1 MENMEKFKA
10 DGGEMSDEELLTPR
24 NQGKKRRKDF
34 TRAEAPFPGS
44 TIGDN
49 SSLIEALE
57 NLSIKP
63 TPETLVTPPKE
74 KIVMRPTNPSAKTTI
89 SSQKSADLSN
99 VAEKAV
105 PPVERPEQQKEDPE
119 TILDGINGETT
130 IAGILDLVKKAYK
143 NETTDEDRSYYTLI
157 LDTLQKIQKI
167 ASDSSGRISNELI
180 NKLSKKHNLRDT
192 VTKILGL
199 NNQIE
204 SAPTEVK
211 DKPRKEVVNKEQASS
226 LPEDNSETEYLKNR
240 IDEARDFINKS
251 ADNMSVKALMNEFA
265 LDEKTAKSYLIKALG
280 VKEEEKIGVEEADTI
295 DTIKTALKGSLIN
308 NLKNKI
314 ERKTA
319 EKEPD
324 EDEVESIDLSDEQIA
339 NIKTSFDTPGFLEFL
354 SKNPDTNFD
363 ISDTKNSEHILKIYE
378 AFVSK
383 EAVAKGVKSTISEE
397 FNRVI
402 GVGDTESLS
411 SVDVYLNSQA
421 YENPEA
427 ILEFKKQIYLLES
440 GKLEIEHFQKQ
451 ISEKTAELPLGKTTT
466 QEEADLE
473 LINTVADA
481 SFLGPVA
488 KKIINQFANT
498 GAMIETLTKRDETKE
513 KIDLKD
519 VIMGIGAGLKLFFVD
534 IPYTLYQLTRIRS
547 KENSEARNSARE
559 KIEKITG
566 EKYSHKAVGKYAEK
580 ILLQKERSTEIG
592 KIEKDLQGGTAVYE
606 ISKSLIA
613 RELINKTGAI
623 EDAKTKIKTT
633 IGEIL
638 SSKTTDLN
646 STEKAQ
652 TLLEKVEETMIVSSG
667 SEFSLD
673 FLSEGDKKELQDI
686 INKKAQEVIFNEFTK
701 AFKNSKGVNGKIS
714 AIESSLKSILEKSKV
729 GSLEGKEKKTTM
741 KEALVK
747 VIEHYKDPIV
757 TMRVKAFMLVNKL

>member
-180 NKLSKKHNLRDT
+180 NKLSRKHDLRDT
-192 VTKILGL
+192 VVKILSL

-324 EDEVESIDLSDEQIA
+324 EDEAESIDLSDEQIA
-339 NIKTSFDTPGFLEFL
+339 NIKTAFDTPGFLEFL
-354 SKNPDTNFD
+354 SKKP
-363 ISDTKNSEHILKIYE
+363 
-378 AFVSK
+378 
-383 EAVAKGVKSTISEE
+383 
-397 FNRVI
+397 R
-402 GVGDTESLS
+402 
-411 SVDVYLNSQA
+411 
-421 YENPEA
+421 
-427 ILEFKKQIYLLES
+427 
-440 GKLEIEHFQKQ
+440 
-451 ISEKTAELPLGKTTT
+451 
-466 QEEADLE
+466 
-473 LINTVADA
+473 
-481 SFLGPVA
+481 
-488 KKIINQFANT
+488 
-498 GAMIETLTKRDETKE
+498 
-513 KIDLKD
+513 
-519 VIMGIGAGLKLFFVD
+519 
-534 IPYTLYQLTRIRS
+534 
-547 KENSEARNSARE
+547 
-559 KIEKITG
+559 
-566 EKYSHKAVGKYAEK
+566 
-580 ILLQKERSTEIG
+580 
-592 KIEKDLQGGTAVYE
+592 
-606 ISKSLIA
+606 
-613 RELINKTGAI
+613 
-623 EDAKTKIKTT
+623 
-633 IGEIL
+633 
-638 SSKTTDLN
+638 
-646 STEKAQ
+646 
-652 TLLEKVEETMIVSSG
+652 
-667 SEFSLD
+667 
-673 FLSEGDKKELQDI
+673 
-686 INKKAQEVIFNEFTK
+686 
-701 AFKNSKGVNGKIS
+701 
-714 AIESSLKSILEKSKV
+714 
-729 GSLEGKEKKTTM
+729 
-741 KEALVK
+741 
-747 VIEHYKDPIV
+747 YK
-757 TMRVKAFMLVNKL
+757 F